1 MKTDNFLVLI
11 LCGGR
16 SLRLWPVSEYKS
28 KNFLDVF
35 GFSPLEITIRR
46 FLKLTSPKNIFL
58 IANKKEKKFLQK
70 IKLVNKANIF
80 FEPESKNT
88 AAAILLTLQH
98 LHQHGAKPILI
109 APVDHFIQ
117 KEEEFY
123 KAVNKSIQVAHEG
136 GICTFGIVPKGPSAD
151 FGYIQIEQKK
161 DTKGAYLVKRFVEK
175 PSVSKARSFIRQG
188 GYFYN
193 SGMFCSTIS
202 TLLGEYKKYYPHYD
216 DFCRYWVKNKSYLY
230 RKIKDI
236 PFDKAIMENS
246 RKVKMV
252 KGNFSWKD
260 FGSWLAVYEALPK
273 DKFGNAL
280 KGNAFIYK
288 GKNNLIYL
296 DNSQKRVLFMGLKDI
311 YFIDTKK
318 YTLLASQSSLASLKP
333 ILKEFSKT
341 K

>member
-1 MKTDNFLVLI
+1 MKTNNFLVLI

-46 FLKLTSPKNIFL
+46 FLKLTPSKNIFL

-70 IKLVNKANIF
+70 IKLVNKENIF

-88 AAAILLTLQH
+88 AAAVLLALWHLSQH
-98 LHQHGAKPILI
+98 KSKPLLI

-117 KEEEFY
+117 KEKEFY
-123 KAVNKSIQVAHEG
+123 KAVYKSIKVAQEG
-136 GICTFGIVPKGPSAD
+136 AICTFGIVPREPSAD
-151 FGYIQIEQKK
+151 FGYIQIGQKK
-161 DTKGAYLVKRFVEK
+161 DTNGAYLVKRFIEK
-175 PSVSKARSFIRQG
+175 PSVSKAKVLIRKG
-188 GYFYN
+188 DCFYN
-193 SGMFCSTIS
+193 SGIFCSSVS
-202 TLLGEYKKYYPHYD
+202 TLLNEYKKYYPHYD
-216 DFCRYWVKNKSYLY
+216 DFCRYWDKNLPYLY

-246 RKVKMV
+246 CKVKMV
-252 KGNFSWKD
+252 KSNFSWRD
-260 FGSWLAVYEALPK
+260 FGSWLAIYEALPK
-273 DKFGNAL
+273 DKDGNAI

-296 DNSQKRVLFMGLKDI
+296 DNSKKRILFMGLKDI
-311 YFIDTKK
+311 CFIDTKE
-318 YTLLASQSSLASLKP
+318 YALLTDKSVLANLKAV
-333 ILKEFSKT
+333 LKEFNKT